1 MSKNWIWITGADGHV
16 GSALRKML
24 PGNGYHLLCTNHM
37 DVDVTDAKAVQL
49 YADMNRPVAIIN
61 CAALSNPT
69 RCEAN
74 PEEAYNVNAIGARNL
89 AAAAHRIGACLIQMS
104 TDDVFDG
111 RASTPYNEF
120 DPLPAPN
127 SIYGKSKLAGER
139 FVNQLCPR
147 HIIIRSSWV
156 YGTGSDFVD
165 TFLHAEDELEVANNE
180 IAVPTSSKE
189 LAKII
194 LSLLTSSSYGTYHAV
209 CTGGPVTRY
218 EFAETLRYLT
228 GKKIRLIPV
237 LKDGIERPAYSVLD
251 NMMLRISGME
261 EPKNWKDALAEFLK
275 ESGNMQT
282 L

>member
-16 GSALRKML
+16 GSALRNLL
-24 PGNGYHLLCTNHM
+24 PGNGYHLLCTNQA
-37 DVDVTDAKAVQL
+37 DVDVTDAQAVKL

-61 CAALSNPT
+61 CAALSNPAL
-69 RCEAN
+69 CEKN
-74 PEEAYNVNAIGARNL
+74 PEQAYNVNAIGARNL
-89 AAAAHRIGACLIQMS
+89 AVAAQRIGACLIQMS

-111 RASTPYNEF
+111 QADTPYNEF
-120 DPLPAPN
+120 DPMPAPN

-139 FVNQLCPR
+139 FVNQFCQR

-156 YGTGSDFVD
+156 YGTGADFVD
-165 TFLHAEDELEVANNE
+165 TFLCAENELEAANNE

-194 LSLLTSSSYGTYHAV
+194 LNLLRSGNYGTYHAV
-209 CTGGPVTRY
+209 CTGGPVTRF
-218 EFAETLRYLT
+218 EFAETLKELT
-228 GKKIRLIPV
+228 GKDIRLIPV
-237 LKDGIERPAYSVLD
+237 LKDGKERPSYSVLD

-261 EPKNWKDALAEFLK
+261 EPMNWKEALAEFLA
-275 ESGNMQT
+275 ESGNKPT

>member
-16 GSALRKML
+16 GSALRKLL
-24 PGNGYHLLCTNHM
+24 PGNGYHLLCTNQT

-61 CAALSNPT
+61 CAALSNPIL
-69 RCEAN
+69 CEEN
-74 PEEAYNVNAIGARNL
+74 PEQAYNVNAIGARNL
-89 AAAAHRIGACLIQMS
+89 ASAAHRIGACLIQMS

-111 RASTPYNEF
+111 QASTPYNEF
-120 DPLPAPN
+120 DPMPAPH
-127 SIYGKSKLAGER
+127 SIYGKSKLAGEH
-139 FVNQLCPR
+139 FVTRLCQR

-165 TFLHAEDELEVANNE
+165 TFLHAENELEVANNE
-180 IAVPTSSKE
+180 VAVPTSSKE

-194 LSLLTSSSYGTYHAV
+194 LMLLRSSSYGTYHAV
-209 CTGGPVTRY
+209 CTGGPVTRF

-228 GKKIRLIPV
+228 GKEIRLIPV

-261 EPKNWKDALAEFLK
+261 EPKNWKDALAEFLR
-275 ESGNMQT
+275 ESGIT
-282 L
+282 PIR